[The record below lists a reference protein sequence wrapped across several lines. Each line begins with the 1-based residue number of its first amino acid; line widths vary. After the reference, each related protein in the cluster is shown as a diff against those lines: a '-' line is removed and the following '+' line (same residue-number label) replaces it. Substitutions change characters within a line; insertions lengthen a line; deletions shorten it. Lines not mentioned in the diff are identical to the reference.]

1 MEHCQ
6 PTMSKTGPIIIIDDD
21 PDDQEM
27 IHRILSRLT
36 PEMELKKFSDG
47 EEAFAYFL
55 STKDR
60 PFIVLCDINMPLM
73 NGLELRKKME
83 TEPMVKQKMTPFIY
97 LTTTA
102 SPDQVL
108 MAHNLA
114 VQGFFVKGQ
123 SYNELKETLTDI
135 MAYWKR
141 CERP

>member
-1 MEHCQ
+1 
-6 PTMSKTGPIIIIDDD
+6 MSKTGPIIVIDDD

-27 IHRILSRLT
+27 IHRILSRLN
-36 PEMELKKFSDG
+36 PEMELKKFYDG
-47 EEAFAYFL
+47 EEALEYFL

-83 TEPMVKQKMTPFIY
+83 SNTMLKQKMTPFVY

-108 MAHNLA
+108 KAYHLS

-123 SYNELKETLTDI
+123 SYDELKSTLTDI
-135 MAYWKR
+135 ITYWKR
-141 CERP
+141 CERPSI